1 MCILV
6 DVDDRNLHPL
16 SENSLYDFNHSLP
29 GMAIVERWIMASVGR
44 HFISAECHTSHM
56 MRCINIALLCV
67 QENAVDRP
75 TMSEVV
81 AMLSSDT
88 VALFEPKH
96 PAYFHVRVGVEE
108 ASSSVVESSDVN
120 DVTIS
125 ALHGR

>member
-1 MCILV
+1 
-6 DVDDRNLHPL
+6 
-16 SENSLYDFNHSLP
+16 
-29 GMAIVERWIMASVGR
+29 
-44 HFISAECHTSHM
+44 M

-75 TMSEVV
+75 TMAEVV

-88 VALFEPKH
+88 VALFERKH
-96 PAYFHVRVGVEE
+96 PAYFHVRVGTEE
-108 ASSSVVESSDVN
+108 LSSVVESSGVN